1 MLSDILKSCGD
12 YFLDDPLNLIILIFE
27 VIALLSFIILSAFFS
42 GTETALFSLSKLQLK
57 KIQKEEEN
65 NWQVKLIIRLLD
77 DPQRTLI
84 SILIGN
90 IFVNIAASSL
100 ATYLAIKLF
109 GNIGIGIASGIM
121 IFTILVFG
129 EIIPKSLAVVNAE
142 KISKKVAR
150 PIEIISI
157 GLFPLIKFFK
167 IIISA
172 LYYFLRMKKTKEK
185 KGITEEDLI
194 TLIDMGKDEGVIK
207 EEEKKMIRNIFE
219 FGDTMVKEVM
229 IPRVDMAC
237 IPSDTKLGS
246 ILKLIKKM
254 GHSRIPVFE
263 ETIDNIIGVLYAKDL
278 LGIYEQWYT
287 SKKKFDLKGIIREA
301 YFVPENKKIDEL
313 LDIFR
318 KDRIQIA
325 IAIDEYGGTVGLIT
339 MEDVVEEVVGEIID
353 EYDKEIKLYEMIGD
367 NIVIAD
373 AIISIDKINEIL
385 NIKIP
390 ENGFE
395 TLGGFIFDLLG
406 RVPKKNEKIRY
417 QNCQMIIE
425 QVVKNRIR
433 RVKIIKELPQNKSN
447 IPDKD
452 S

>member
-1 MLSDILKSCGD
+1 M
-12 YFLDDPLNLIILIFE
+12 
-27 VIALLSFIILSAFFS
+27 
-42 GTETALFSLSKLQLK
+42 QK
-57 KIQKEEEN
+57 KEEN
-65 NWQVKLIIRLLD
+65 NWRVKSVIKLLD

-90 IFVNIAASSL
+90 MFVNISASSL
-100 ATYLAIKLF
+100 ATYLAIKTF

-129 EIIPKSLAVVNAE
+129 EIVPKSLAVANAE
-142 KISKKVAR
+142 AISKRVAK
-150 PIEIISI
+150 PIEIIST

-167 IIISA
+167 VIISA
-172 LYYFLRMKKTKEK
+172 LYYFLGKKSVKEK
-185 KGITEEDLI
+185 KEITEEDLI
-194 TLIDMGKDEGVIK
+194 TLIDAGKDEGVIE
-207 EEEKKMIRNIFE
+207 EEEKEMIRNIFE

-254 GHSRIPVFE
+254 GHSRIPVYE
-263 ETIDNIIGVLYAKDL
+263 ETIDNIIGILYAKDL
-278 LGIYEQWYT
+278 LRIYQQWYT
-287 SKKKFDLKGIIREA
+287 SKEKFDLKGIIRKA

-313 LDIFR
+313 LDIFQ
-318 KDRIQIA
+318 KDRIQVA
-325 IAIDEYGGTVGLIT
+325 IAIDEYGGTAGLIT

-353 EYDKEIKLYEMIGD
+353 EYDKEIKLFEMTGD

-385 NIKIP
+385 NIEIP
-390 ENGFE
+390 ENDFE

-406 RVPKKNEKIRY
+406 RVPKKDEKIKY
-417 QNCQMIIE
+417 QNFQIIIE

-433 RVKIIKELPQNKSN
+433 RVKIIKELSQTESN
-447 IPDKD
+447 IQGKD
-452 S
+452 A

>member
-1 MLSDILKSCGD
+1 
-12 YFLDDPLNLIILIFE
+12 LDDPLNLVILIFE
-27 VIALLSFIILSAFFS
+27 VIALFIFIILSAFFS

-57 KIQKEEEN
+57 KMQKEEEN
-65 NWQVKLIIRLLD
+65 NRRVKSIIRLLD
-77 DPQRTLI
+77 DPQKTLI

-90 IFVNIAASSL
+90 LFVNITASSL
-100 ATYLAIKLF
+100 ATYLAIKFF

-121 IFTILVFG
+121 IFIILVFG
-129 EIIPKSLAVVNAE
+129 EIIPKSLAVANAK

-185 KGITEEDLI
+185 KEITEEDLI
-194 TLIDMGKDEGVIK
+194 TLIEVGKDEGVIE

-229 IPRVDMAC
+229 VPRVDMDC
-237 IPSDTKLGS
+237 ISSDAKLNS

-254 GHSRIPVFE
+254 GHSRIPVYE
-263 ETIDNIIGVLYAKDL
+263 ETIDNIIGILYAKDL

-287 SKKKFDLKGIIREA
+287 SKEKFDLKQVIRKA
-301 YFVPENKKIDEL
+301 YFVPENKKIDDL
-313 LDIFR
+313 LDIFQ

-325 IAIDEYGGTVGLIT
+325 IAIDEYGGTVGLVT

-353 EYDKEIKLYEMIGD
+353 EYDQEIKLFELTED
-367 NIVIAD
+367 NTVIAD
-373 AIISIDKINEIL
+373 GNISIEKINGIL
-385 NIKIP
+385 NIEIP
-390 ENGFE
+390 ENDFE

-406 RVPKKNEKIRY
+406 RIPKKGEKIKY
-417 QNCQMIIE
+417 QNFQMIIE

-433 RVKIIKELPQNKSN
+433 RVKIIKELPKPENN
-447 IPDKD
+447 ISGKNT
-452 S
+452 

>member
-1 MLSDILKSCGD
+1 
-12 YFLDDPLNLIILIFE
+12 LDDPLNLIILICE
-27 VIALLSFIILSAFFS
+27 IIALLGFIILSAFFS
-42 GTETALFSLSKLQLK
+42 CTETALFSLNKLQLK
-57 KIQKEEEN
+57 KMQKEEEN
-65 NWQVKLIIRLLD
+65 NWRVKSIIRLLD

-90 IFVNIAASSL
+90 MFVNISASSL
-100 ATYLAIKLF
+100 ATYLAIKTF

-129 EIIPKSLAVVNAE
+129 EIVPKSLAVANAE
-142 KISKKVAR
+142 KISKRVAK
-150 PIEIISI
+150 PIEIIST
-157 GLFPLIKFFK
+157 GLLPLIKLFK
-167 IIISA
+167 VIISA
-172 LYYFLRMKKTKEK
+172 LYYFFGKRRVKEK
-185 KGITEEDLI
+185 KEITEEDLI
-194 TLIDMGKDEGVIK
+194 TLIDAGKDEGVIE
-207 EEEKKMIRNIFE
+207 EEEKEMIRNIFE

-237 IPSDTKLGS
+237 IPSDTKLDL

-254 GHSRIPVFE
+254 GHSRFPVYE
-263 ETIDNIIGVLYAKDL
+263 ETIDNIVGILYAKDL
-278 LGIYEQWYT
+278 LGIYEQWYS
-287 SKKKFDLKGIIREA
+287 SKDKFSLKEIIRKT

-313 LDIFR
+313 LDIFQ

-325 IAIDEYGGTVGLIT
+325 IAIDEYGGTAGLIT

-353 EYDKEIKLYEMIGD
+353 EYDKEIKLFEIIGD

-385 NIKIP
+385 NIEIP
-390 ENGFE
+390 ENDFE

-406 RVPKKNEKIRY
+406 RVPKKGEKIKY
-417 QNCQMIIE
+417 QDCQMIIE

-433 RVKIIKELPQNKSN
+433 RVKIIKELPQTESN
-447 IPDKD
+447 IPGKD
-452 S
+452 A

>member
-1 MLSDILKSCGD
+1 
-12 YFLDDPLNLIILIFE
+12 LDNPLNLIILIFE

-42 GTETALFSLSKLQLK
+42 GTETALFSLNKLQLK

-65 NWQVKLIIRLLD
+65 NWRVKLIIRLLD

-121 IFTILVFG
+121 IFIILVFG
-129 EIIPKSLAVVNAE
+129 EIIPKSLAVANAE

-172 LYYFLRMKKTKEK
+172 LYYFSRMKKTKEK
-185 KGITEEDLI
+185 KEITEEDLI

-254 GHSRIPVFE
+254 GHSRIPVYE
-263 ETIDNIIGVLYAKDL
+263 ETIDNIIGILYAKDL

-287 SKKKFDLKGIIREA
+287 SKEKFDLKGIIREA

-367 NIVIAD
+367 NTVIAD

-390 ENGFE
+390 ENSFE

-406 RVPKKNEKIRY
+406 RVPKKDEKIRY
-417 QNCQMIIE
+417 QNCHMIIE

-433 RVKIIKELPQNKSN
+433 RVKIVKELPQTKSN
-447 IPDKD
+447 IPGKD

>member
-90 IFVNIAASSL
+90 TFVNIAASSL

-406 RVPKKNEKIRY
+406 RVPKKDEKIRY

>member
-1 MLSDILKSCGD
+1 M
-12 YFLDDPLNLIILIFE
+12 DDPPNLIILIFE
-27 VIALLSFIILSAFFS
+27 VIALLGFVILSAFFS
-42 GTETALFSLSKLQLK
+42 CTETALFSLNKLELK
-57 KIQKEEEN
+57 KMQKKEEN
-65 NWQVKLIIRLLD
+65 NWRVKSIIKLLD

-90 IFVNIAASSL
+90 MFVNISASSL
-100 ATYLAIKLF
+100 ATYLAIKTF

-129 EIIPKSLAVVNAE
+129 EIVPKSLAVANAE
-142 KISKKVAR
+142 AISKRVAK
-150 PIEIISI
+150 PIEIIST

-167 IIISA
+167 VIISA
-172 LYYFLRMKKTKEK
+172 LYYFLGKKSVKEK
-185 KGITEEDLI
+185 KEITEEDLL
-194 TLIDMGKDEGVIK
+194 TLIDAGKDEGVIE
-207 EEEKKMIRNIFE
+207 EEEKEMIRNIFE

-254 GHSRIPVFE
+254 GHSRIPVYE
-263 ETIDNIIGVLYAKDL
+263 ETIDNIIGILYAKDL
-278 LGIYEQWYT
+278 LRIYQQWYT
-287 SKKKFDLKGIIREA
+287 SKEKFDLKGIIRKA

-313 LDIFR
+313 LDIFQ
-318 KDRIQIA
+318 KDRIQVA
-325 IAIDEYGGTVGLIT
+325 IAIDEYGGTAGLIT

-353 EYDKEIKLYEMIGD
+353 EYDKEIKLFEMTGD

-385 NIKIP
+385 NIEIP
-390 ENGFE
+390 ENDFE

-406 RVPKKNEKIRY
+406 RVPKKDEKIKY
-417 QNCQMIIE
+417 QNFQIIIE

-433 RVKIIKELPQNKSN
+433 RVKIIKELSQTESN
-447 IPDKD
+447 IQGKD
-452 S
+452 A

>member
-1 MLSDILKSCGD
+1 M
-12 YFLDDPLNLIILIFE
+12 DDPLNLIILIFE

-42 GTETALFSLSKLQLK
+42 ASETALFSLNKLQLK

-65 NWQVKLIIRLLD
+65 NWRIKSIIKLLD

-90 IFVNIAASSL
+90 MFVNITASSL
-100 ATYLAIKLF
+100 ATYLAIKLI

-129 EIIPKSLAVVNAE
+129 EIVPKSLAVVNAE
-142 KISKKVAR
+142 NISKRVAK

-157 GLFPLIKFFK
+157 GLFPLIKVFK
-167 IIISA
+167 ALIIV
-172 LYYFLRMKKTKEK
+172 LYYFFGKKSTREK
-185 KGITEEDLI
+185 KEITEEDLI
-194 TLIDMGKDEGVIK
+194 TLIDAGKDEGVI
-207 EEEKKMIRNIFE
+207 EEEENEMIRNIFE

-237 IPSDTKLGS
+237 ISSDTKLGS
-246 ILKLIKKM
+246 ILKMINKM
-254 GHSRIPVFE
+254 GHSRIPVYE
-263 ETIDNIIGVLYAKDL
+263 DTIDNIVGILYAKDL
-278 LGIYEQWYT
+278 LGVYQKWYT
-287 SKKKFDLKGIIREA
+287 SREKFDLKEIIREA

-313 LDIFR
+313 LDIFQ

-325 IAIDEYGGTVGLIT
+325 IAIDEYGGTAGLIT

-353 EYDKEIKLYEMIGD
+353 EYDREIKLFEMIED
-367 NIVIAD
+367 NTVITD
-373 AIISIDKINEIL
+373 AMISIEKINEIL
-385 NIKIP
+385 NIEIP

-395 TLGGFIFDLLG
+395 TLGGFIYDLLG
-406 RVPKKNEKIRY
+406 RIPKKDEKIKY
-417 QNCQMIIE
+417 QNCQIIVE

-433 RVKIIKELPQNKSN
+433 RVKIIKELPQTKNNTPGKN
-447 IPDKD
+447 A
-452 S
+452 

>member
-1 MLSDILKSCGD
+1 M
-12 YFLDDPLNLIILIFE
+12 
-27 VIALLSFIILSAFFS
+27 
-42 GTETALFSLSKLQLK
+42 
-57 KIQKEEEN
+57 QKEEEN
-65 NWQVKLIIRLLD
+65 NWRVKLIIRLLD

-84 SILIGN
+84 SILTGN
-90 IFVNIAASSL
+90 MFVNITASSL
-100 ATYLAIKLF
+100 ATYLAIKLI
-109 GNIGIGIASGIM
+109 GNIGVGIASGIM

-129 EIIPKSLAVVNAE
+129 EIIPKSLAVANAE
-142 KISKKVAR
+142 KISKRVAR

-167 IIISA
+167 IIISGI
-172 LYYFLRMKKTKEK
+172 YYFLRMKKTKEK
-185 KGITEEDLI
+185 KEITEEDLI

-219 FGDTMVKEVM
+219 FGDTTVKEVM

-237 IPSDTKLGS
+237 ISSDTKLGS

-263 ETIDNIIGVLYAKDL
+263 KTIDNIIGILYAKDL

-287 SKKKFDLKGIIREA
+287 SKEKFDLKEIIREA

-353 EYDKEIKLYEMIGD
+353 EYDKEIKLYEMIED
-367 NIVIAD
+367 NTVIAD

-385 NIKIP
+385 NITIP
-390 ENGFE
+390 ENDFE

-406 RVPKKNEKIRY
+406 RVPKKDEKIKY
-417 QNCQMIIE
+417 QNYQMIIE

-433 RVKIIKELPQNKSN
+433 RVKIIKELP
-447 IPDKD
+447 
-452 S
+452 